1 MKVKVVASDDELR
14 DIGLGDLVVHGQVL
28 EVTDKLVSELA
39 NGVTYSYYEFGA
51 DVLGLY
57 STDGFRIEEDMVEV
71 L

>member
-1 MKVKVVASDDELR
+1 MKVKVVASEDELS

-28 EVTDKLVSELA
+28 EVTDKLFSELA
-39 NGVTYSYYEFGA
+39 NGVTYSYYEFSA

>member
-1 MKVKVVASDDELR
+1 MEVKVVASNDVIR
-14 DIGLGDLVVHGQVL
+14 DIGLGGLIISGQVL
-28 EVTDKLVSELA
+28 EVTDKLFSELA
-39 NGVTYSYYEFGA
+39 NGVTYKYYEFSA